1 MEIKDTTE
9 KKRLQEYIA
18 TIQNIAEN
26 TSALGSE
33 QESFLESVRGLKQ
46 SLESG
51 VYRVAVV
58 GEFSTGKSTF
68 INALMGE
75 KILYASNKEATGA
88 VTAIRRGD
96 KAYVNIYTKDNS
108 MIEKFSL
115 DNEEGKEKLNE
126 YLDINSGKNAGYVE
140 INYPITEIDENIY
153 FVDTPGIEKMSPQQM
168 ELTRD
173 ALKNANAIIFL
184 IKKEGFTEPA
194 LKIITGKHEV
204 IGKIPSKDIFVVMT
218 HMSDIYQQMEKDVSK
233 KISEL
238 KRKVEKILAEN
249 QLEDVKVYP
258 VDSIDYLLGRNTEL
272 YEQEKADHDISLK
285 GQMLSQDEYLKR
297 SGFGVFL
304 AELFDFLQEDTRQKN
319 LLTDIKDKFS
329 ILINS
334 LLEELQK
341 EQDGLSDNRKE
352 KYNSNKKNI
361 ELAQEAR
368 RKTYNAIIRN
378 IKDMLNK
385 TLEDLEE
392 EYKSYYPITQTERIY
407 INGLFKQIEDLS
419 DDNLQKCIQN
429 TKKEIEQIIKKKES
443 RINEIIKG
451 ISDEYIKK
459 VFQDTILST
468 YKLEK
473 LYSDI
478 KIPTNRYHIDLK
490 DKEDRDISFEDDDKK
505 FLKDRVGEIQQSIE
519 QNLSEK
525 NKFSEEIKKLENKIE
540 QQKRKSDL
548 RYRKGLGEL
557 GTRPEPKQKYKT
569 IKVKK
574 FFFIKETKCVPDGL
588 DRSEQYKWDEQ
599 KNRLDEQR
607 DIDEKNINDLKRAV
621 SMQQLRIKQLVRK
634 DKILR
639 MLEEIQI
646 QIGDN
651 ELKDAIVQKQTKL
664 KNDRFVVS
672 VFGHFS
678 NGKSTFLNALMGF
691 GEEILTEDDAA
702 STATITRLRYAS
714 EDEGICNKA
723 EIEFSSGNTE
733 RVGIKDL
740 GEYVARNN
748 SREVETTI
756 KQVILYLNS
765 ELLKNGVEI
774 VDTPGFNSTYKM
786 HTETALRQVEESDA
800 AIFLFNCENPGKTPE
815 IEFLKKIQK
824 YMDRVFFLMNKYE
837 KSNSQGKEEMEDLK
851 RKLKQQE
858 IDMAGKEIYPI
869 SALEARK
876 GIAERNEALRE
887 HSNMDK
893 FKSVLEDYL
902 VSDENVTDRLLAPL
916 TSIRGTL
923 GQYKNS
929 LSEQIS
935 ACSKDHE
942 ELQTEIKY

>member
-249 QLEDVKVYP
+249 QLEGVKVYP

-352 KYNSNKKNI
+352 KYNS
-361 ELAQEAR
+361 
-368 RKTYNAIIRN
+368 
-378 IKDMLNK
+378 
-385 TLEDLEE
+385 
-392 EYKSYYPITQTERIY
+392 
-407 INGLFKQIEDLS
+407 
-419 DDNLQKCIQN
+419 
-429 TKKEIEQIIKKKES
+429 
-443 RINEIIKG
+443 
-451 ISDEYIKK
+451 
-459 VFQDTILST
+459 
-468 YKLEK
+468 
-473 LYSDI
+473 
-478 KIPTNRYHIDLK
+478 
-490 DKEDRDISFEDDDKK
+490 
-505 FLKDRVGEIQQSIE
+505 KDRVGEIQQSIE

-599 KNRLDEQR
+599 KKRLDKQR

-634 DKILR
+634 ENHLKEQREKTERAINTIEKGEIAFKKKNSDRYLARKKDDVVSCCTDLR
-639 MLEEIQI
+639 RELLDQAITESEHYFNEYKKNIENNAKDAVEKAVKEYI
-646 QIGDN
+646 ARLKSDN
-651 ELKDAIVQKQTKL
+651 E
-664 KNDRFVVS
+664 N
-672 VFGHFS
+672 
-678 NGKSTFLNALMGF
+678 
-691 GEEILTEDDAA
+691 IL
-702 STATITRLRYAS
+702 
-714 EDEGICNKA
+714 
-723 EIEFSSGNTE
+723 
-733 RVGIKDL
+733 
-740 GEYVARNN
+740 
-748 SREVETTI
+748 
-756 KQVILYLNS
+756 Q
-765 ELLKNGVEI
+765 
-774 VDTPGFNSTYKM
+774 
-786 HTETALRQVEESDA
+786 
-800 AIFLFNCENPGKTPE
+800 ENPE
-815 IEFLKKIQK
+815 IIQNKDYIKKI
-824 YMDRVFFLMNKYE
+824 
-837 KSNSQGKEEMEDLK
+837 
-851 RKLKQQE
+851 
-858 IDMAGKEIYPI
+858 
-869 SALEARK
+869 
-876 GIAERNEALRE
+876 
-887 HSNMDK
+887 
-893 FKSVLEDYL
+893 
-902 VSDENVTDRLLAPL
+902 
-916 TSIRGTL
+916 
-923 GQYKNS
+923 
-929 LSEQIS
+929 
-935 ACSKDHE
+935 
-942 ELQTEIKY
+942 TEIKEEIKL

>member
-341 EQDGLSDNRKE
+341 EQDGLIKEFHIDEKIVFKKPDIEEMSNSGLCAELSKVELALKENLRELKEQEENSTEEARKALQVQIREKEIQKEAVRNQLFELGGYRARYKDVENEGGEHAGKKIGRAAGEVADIALLLWNPAGAAGTAGKVLKTADTAKDALTAGKLIEKSLIVLKKGQSVVDKVKDKVEENCDETEQTELPTLLDCLSLGFWAEKVGGMIGEKIKPTTHSKIEDEEWKQQYLDQQNMIKEEIASITSDIRNREAELSEMDDYGKERRIRKE
-352 KYNSNKKNI
+352 LDVQRRLLQDKKDNLEKMIAQENEANKKKKEKNYYSDTIDSYLNREKQNANEMIQSAYNEFKMRLVEDMRCRCQQKI
-361 ELAQEAR
+361 EE
-368 RKTYNAIIRN
+368 
-378 IKDMLNK
+378 
-385 TLEDLEE
+385 
-392 EYKSYYPITQTERIY
+392 
-407 INGLFKQIEDLS
+407 IEDLLDEVS
-419 DDNLQKCIQN
+419 CDREQKSSQIDMLDAD
-429 TKKEIEQIIKKKES
+429 IEQ
-443 RINEIIKG
+443 
-451 ISDEYIKK
+451 
-459 VFQDTILST
+459 
-468 YKLEK
+468 
-473 LYSDI
+473 
-478 KIPTNRYHIDLK
+478 LK
-490 DKEDRDISFEDDDKK
+490 SGKED
-505 FLKDRVGEIQQSIE
+505 IE
-519 QNLSEK
+519 KWLS
-525 NKFSEEIKKLENKIE
+525 
-540 QQKRKSDL
+540 
-548 RYRKGLGEL
+548 
-557 GTRPEPKQKYKT
+557 
-569 IKVKK
+569 V
-574 FFFIKETKCVPDGL
+574 
-588 DRSEQYKWDEQ
+588 
-599 KNRLDEQR
+599 
-607 DIDEKNINDLKRAV
+607 
-621 SMQQLRIKQLVRK
+621 
-634 DKILR
+634 
-639 MLEEIQI
+639 
-646 QIGDN
+646 
-651 ELKDAIVQKQTKL
+651 
-664 KNDRFVVS
+664 
-672 VFGHFS
+672 
-678 NGKSTFLNALMGF
+678 
-691 GEEILTEDDAA
+691 
-702 STATITRLRYAS
+702 
-714 EDEGICNKA
+714 
-723 EIEFSSGNTE
+723 
-733 RVGIKDL
+733 
-740 GEYVARNN
+740 
-748 SREVETTI
+748 
-756 KQVILYLNS
+756 
-765 ELLKNGVEI
+765 
-774 VDTPGFNSTYKM
+774 
-786 HTETALRQVEESDA
+786 
-800 AIFLFNCENPGKTPE
+800 
-815 IEFLKKIQK
+815 
-824 YMDRVFFLMNKYE
+824 
-837 KSNSQGKEEMEDLK
+837 
-851 RKLKQQE
+851 
-858 IDMAGKEIYPI
+858 
-869 SALEARK
+869 
-876 GIAERNEALRE
+876 
-887 HSNMDK
+887 
-893 FKSVLEDYL
+893 
-902 VSDENVTDRLLAPL
+902 
-916 TSIRGTL
+916 
-923 GQYKNS
+923 
-929 LSEQIS
+929 
-935 ACSKDHE
+935 
-942 ELQTEIKY
+942 

>member
-115 DNEEGKEKLNE
+115 DNEEGKKKLNE

-490 DKEDRDISFEDDDKK
+490 DKEDRDISFEDDNIK

-607 DIDEKNINDLKRAV
+607 DIDEKNINDL
-621 SMQQLRIKQLVRK
+621 
-634 DKILR
+634 
-639 MLEEIQI
+639 
-646 QIGDN
+646 
-651 ELKDAIVQKQTKL
+651 
-664 KNDRFVVS
+664 
-672 VFGHFS
+672 
-678 NGKSTFLNALMGF
+678 
-691 GEEILTEDDAA
+691 
-702 STATITRLRYAS
+702 TITRLRYAS

-858 IDMAGKEIYPI
+858 IDMAGKEIYPMGLQDFDSI
-869 SALEARK
+869 TSKVFDTFEEK
-876 GIAERNEALRE
+876 WNETAEKL
-887 HSNMDK
+887 K
-893 FKSVLEDYL
+893 
-902 VSDENVTDRLLAPL
+902 DELME
-916 TSIRGTL
+916 
-923 GQYKNS
+923 S
-929 LSEQIS
+929 LSESIDNEDYYQQVETEVH
-935 ACSKDHE
+935 KKRKG
-942 ELQTEIKY
+942 LQAKRIV

>member
-115 DNEEGKEKLNE
+115 DNEEGKKKLNE

-407 INGLFKQIEDLS
+407 INAVEVLICIIATTCLKLLFGGIDNTFLLDNNITKFNSRTEKIQQVLDDTVGDLKIQSENIYNILNENVISMLEEDGAIC
-419 DDNLQKCIQN
+419 N
-429 TKKEIEQIIKKKES
+429 
-443 RINEIIKG
+443 
-451 ISDEYIKK
+451 
-459 VFQDTILST
+459 
-468 YKLEK
+468 KLEEV
-473 LYSDI
+473 D
-478 KIPTNRYHIDLK
+478 
-490 DKEDRDISFEDDDKK
+490 E
-505 FLKDRVGEIQQSIE
+505 
-519 QNLSEK
+519 
-525 NKFSEEIKKLENKIE
+525 KLEN
-540 QQKRKSDL
+540 
-548 RYRKGLGEL
+548 
-557 GTRPEPKQKYKT
+557 
-569 IKVKK
+569 
-574 FFFIKETKCVPDGL
+574 
-588 DRSEQYKWDEQ
+588 
-599 KNRLDEQR
+599 
-607 DIDEKNINDLKRAV
+607 IDEC
-621 SMQQLRIKQLVRK
+621 
-634 DKILR
+634 
-639 MLEEIQI
+639 LEDAI
-646 QIGDN
+646 
-651 ELKDAIVQKQTKL
+651 KDAIQEGLEMGSDKVLESIDNAIEDFNQ
-664 KNDRFVVS
+664 KNDGMINSYDNLLEKINDVV
-672 VFGHFS
+672 
-678 NGKSTFLNALMGF
+678 AR
-691 GEEILTEDDAA
+691 LTEDECK
-702 STATITRLRYAS
+702 IIHEIRLAYKILERK
-714 EDEGICNKA
+714 N
-723 EIEFSSGNTE
+723 NT
-733 RVGIKDL
+733 
-740 GEYVARNN
+740 NN
-748 SREVETTI
+748 
-756 KQVILYLNS
+756 
-765 ELLKNGVEI
+765 
-774 VDTPGFNSTYKM
+774 
-786 HTETALRQVEESDA
+786 
-800 AIFLFNCENPGKTPE
+800 
-815 IEFLKKIQK
+815 
-824 YMDRVFFLMNKYE
+824 
-837 KSNSQGKEEMEDLK
+837 
-851 RKLKQQE
+851 
-858 IDMAGKEIYPI
+858 
-869 SALEARK
+869 
-876 GIAERNEALRE
+876 
-887 HSNMDK
+887 
-893 FKSVLEDYL
+893 
-902 VSDENVTDRLLAPL
+902 
-916 TSIRGTL
+916 
-923 GQYKNS
+923 
-929 LSEQIS
+929 
-935 ACSKDHE
+935 
-942 ELQTEIKY
+942 

>member
-51 VYRVAVV
+51 VYMVAVV

-115 DNEEGKEKLNE
+115 DNEEGKKKLNE

-490 DKEDRDISFEDDDKK
+490 DKEDRDISFEDDNIK

-634 DKILR
+634 ENHLKEQREKTERAINTIEKGEIAFKKKNSDRYLARKKDDVVSCCTDLR
-639 MLEEIQI
+639 RELLDQAITESEHYFNEYKKNIENNAKDAVEKAVKEYI
-646 QIGDN
+646 ARLKSDN
-651 ELKDAIVQKQTKL
+651 E
-664 KNDRFVVS
+664 N
-672 VFGHFS
+672 
-678 NGKSTFLNALMGF
+678 
-691 GEEILTEDDAA
+691 IL
-702 STATITRLRYAS
+702 
-714 EDEGICNKA
+714 
-723 EIEFSSGNTE
+723 
-733 RVGIKDL
+733 
-740 GEYVARNN
+740 
-748 SREVETTI
+748 
-756 KQVILYLNS
+756 Q
-765 ELLKNGVEI
+765 
-774 VDTPGFNSTYKM
+774 
-786 HTETALRQVEESDA
+786 
-800 AIFLFNCENPGKTPE
+800 ENPE
-815 IEFLKKIQK
+815 IIQNKDYIKKI
-824 YMDRVFFLMNKYE
+824 
-837 KSNSQGKEEMEDLK
+837 
-851 RKLKQQE
+851 
-858 IDMAGKEIYPI
+858 
-869 SALEARK
+869 
-876 GIAERNEALRE
+876 
-887 HSNMDK
+887 
-893 FKSVLEDYL
+893 
-902 VSDENVTDRLLAPL
+902 
-916 TSIRGTL
+916 
-923 GQYKNS
+923 
-929 LSEQIS
+929 
-935 ACSKDHE
+935 
-942 ELQTEIKY
+942 TEIKEEIKL